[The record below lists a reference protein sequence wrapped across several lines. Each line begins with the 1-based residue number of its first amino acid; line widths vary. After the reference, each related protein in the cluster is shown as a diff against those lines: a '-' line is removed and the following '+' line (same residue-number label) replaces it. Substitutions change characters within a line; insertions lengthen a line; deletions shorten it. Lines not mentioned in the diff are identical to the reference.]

1 MTDESSFDLRGT
13 YLQIADDGSATP
25 IAITKTFWEELT
37 TGGRDISGRWLMGA
51 GFSKE
56 SLPNWD
62 LHPEGECILL
72 LLSGSIDVIL
82 DEPEGRRAIELR
94 EAGDTSVVPR
104 GIWHRAIIR
113 EPSNRIFLVAGMG
126 TKMRQLSPDDEP

>member
-1 MTDESSFDLRGT
+1 MTDDGSFDLRGT

-25 IAITKTFWEELT
+25 VEITPSFWDELT
-37 TGGRDISGRWLMGA
+37 TGRRDITGRWLMGA

-72 LLSGSIDVIL
+72 LLSGSIDVVL
-82 DEPEGRRAIELR
+82 EEPDGRRVIELR
-94 EAGDTSVVPR
+94 QPGDTSVVPR
-104 GIWHRAIIR
+104 GIWHRAIVR
-113 EPSNRIFLVAGMG
+113 EPSNRIFLVAGAG
-126 TKMRQLSPDDEP
+126 TTMRPLDPSDPR